1 MKLKKKN
8 KVPHFTY
15 EISEQADNNIDSL
28 LEQLNTGKMSSE
40 KVLKE
45 FMEIA
50 EDHPLYPTVF
60 FGIGVV
66 YALGN
71 QYKSAIPYFTKAAT
85 LNPYCIEAMFNNA
98 LAHAALGDA
107 AGQLIL
113 LSDIVMRGSK
123 NDEIVINA
131 LAILN
136 EMEIVIKNTHNI
148 DLNSYIKNARRFK
161 FAQEKMSLKKWDAAI
176 PVLESLLKKTP
187 KIPALWNNL
196 ALCYANKG
204 KKQLALQH
212 IESALELDANY
223 LPARTN
229 HNFIENNMIEGQSL
243 PGQQIWS
250 VGNNL

>member
-1 MKLKKKN
+1 MKLNKKN
-8 KVPHFTY
+8 KIPHFTY
-15 EISEQADNNIDSL
+15 EISEDADNNIDSL
-28 LEQLNTGKMSSE
+28 LEQLNKGKMSSE
-40 KVLKE
+40 EVLKE
-45 FMEIA
+45 FHEIA
-50 EDHPLYPTVF
+50 DDHPLYPTVF

-66 YALGN
+66 YVLDK
-71 QYKSAIPYFTKAAT
+71 QYKNAIPYFTKAAT

-98 LAHAALGDA
+98 LAHAALGDTG
-107 AGQLIL
+107 GQLIL

-131 LAILN
+131 LALLN
-136 EMEIVIKNTHNI
+136 EMEITIKITHNM
-148 DLNSYIKNARRFK
+148 DLISYIKNAKRFK
-161 FAQEKMSLKKWDAAI
+161 FAQEKMSLRKWDAAI
-176 PVLESLLKKTP
+176 PVLESLVKKTP

-204 KKQLALQH
+204 KKQLALKY

-229 HNFIENNMIEGQSL
+229 HNFIENSMIEGQSL
-243 PGQQIWS
+243 PGQQMWS